1 LYHLIKVCFFFPAP
15 LKKPLG
21 FSNGFDECSEDEDD
35 SKVNQK
41 NVTRVNRLL
50 GQRSEQAE
58 KEANRLYNEAL
69 SQDQS
74 AFDYDGVYDSI
85 KAAEEVKVHALSQSK
100 KDEAPVSGN
109 LN

>member
-1 LYHLIKVCFFFPAP
+1 M
-15 LKKPLG
+15 KKPVG

-35 SKVNQK
+35 SNVNK
-41 NVTRVNRLL
+41 KDVTRVNRLI
-50 GQRSEQAE
+50 GQRSEHAE
-58 KEANRLYNEAL
+58 KEANRLHTEAL

-85 KAAEEVKVHALSQSK
+85 KAAEEIKVHALSQSV
-100 KDEAPVSGN
+100 KDQAPVSGN